1 MNLRLNPHRGQ
12 RGAVF
17 LLIILV
23 LVFTIVL
30 VGVLFYVMVKAIHK
44 IKPPPDGSGTWTN
57 PPKIGSRYDGGTV
70 SGYLGSI
77 NNIAPIEDAPTNF
90 IVDAIYIYAGD
101 TPVTMTNLVWG
112 PIPFLDIDSYI
123 DDRGIPME
131 QWPDGQQPGQRF
143 YRVTGEGH
151 LE

>member
-1 MNLRLNPHRGQ
+1 MKILLNPHRSQ
-12 RGAVF
+12 CGAVF

-30 VGVLFYVMVKAIHK
+30 IGVLFYVMVKSIHK
-44 IKPPPDGSGTWTN
+44 IKPPPEGSGTWTN

-90 IVDAIYIYAGD
+90 VVDTIYIYAGD
-101 TPVTMTNLVWG
+101 TPVTMTNIVFG
-112 PIPFLDIDSYI
+112 PIPFIQIDDYI
-123 DDRGIPME
+123 DDHGLPIE
-131 QWPDGQQPGQRF
+131 EFPDGEQPAQRF
-143 YRVTGEGH
+143 YKTVGQGH
-151 LE
+151 FE